1 MFEWRRL
8 RRDGAET
15 EEIFQ
20 QKNFRAPRKHLFRPF
35 VFFYDTIDLSNVFM
49 KTIAIYHKDCTDGTA
64 AAAVVLRKFPK
75 ALLFPLNHGFKP
87 AELESVLERARPGD
101 QIYTVDCALGAGEF
115 LDQGFQVTSI
125 DHHAGAEEENRKLME
140 KNKDFVFIFD
150 NKKSGASLAW
160 DYFFPKEKKP
170 ELIKLVEDRD
180 LWTWRYGQKTKDVG
194 NYLYMLIN
202 KPEKVLKLLDKP
214 LDSAKQEGAVISRFA
229 NMVIEHGVKT
239 TEPIMVRVGT
249 YTVPFYN
256 IIFDK
261 SESGNMLAT
270 ERGQAVGLFTIDGS
284 EVKISF
290 RSLDNQKPSA
300 LDLALK
306 LCAGGHKN
314 ASGAKMKL
322 TDFVKSI
329 VF

>member
-1 MFEWRRL
+1 
-8 RRDGAET
+8 
-15 EEIFQ
+15 
-20 QKNFRAPRKHLFRPF
+20 
-35 VFFYDTIDLSNVFM
+35 M
-49 KTIAIYHKDCTDGTA
+49 KTIAIYHKDCTDGTT
-64 AAAVVLRKFPK
+64 AAAVVLRKFPR
-75 ALLFPLNHGFKP
+75 ALLFPLSHGFKP
-87 AELESVLERARPGD
+87 AELESILKTARKGD
-101 QIYTVDCALGAGEF
+101 QIFTVDCALGVREF
-115 LDQGFQVTSI
+115 LDRGFQVISI
-125 DHHAGAEEENRKLME
+125 DHHAGSEEENRKLME
-140 KNKDFVFIFD
+140 KNKNFVFVFN

-194 NYLYMLIN
+194 NYLYMLVN
-202 KPEKVLKLLDKP
+202 KPEKVQKLLNKS
-214 LDSAKQEGAVISRFA
+214 LAVAKEEGAAISRFT

-239 TEPIMVRVGT
+239 TEPIMVRVGA

-256 IIFDK
+256 ITFDK

-270 ERGQAVGLFTIDGS
+270 KLGQAIGLFTIDGS

-306 LCAGGHKN
+306 LGAGGHKN

-322 TDFVKSI
+322 ADFVKSI